1 MDSNHMNNTVKN
13 MEEQGM
19 QVLAVEENDLE
30 QMCKKYQYEMSRFKP
45 FGKVSE
51 EQERFRHLVKVTG
64 FITFHLDPKYWN
76 AWTQECIENKDWQGL
91 CRITNQ
97 RFKSAALPNI
107 YGGYHHESSPWLV
120 LEGAA
125 CGNTAHI
132 PQILPP
138 ELALVKNCLSPFAP
152 VASHL
157 MVGLWYHDKKALAE
171 GAVMGERLLAQKKPA
186 LLEKAMVAFL
196 MDLQEENMEKGS
208 QDLLAVCKSY
218 RKFHRFPFGIRP
230 FGVYAHGLY
239 TFARLVLPK
248 EQFEKLQMPKHDV
261 FLEGYAKWL
270 LETPNPDL
278 SLYYRYPEDMKWVNE
293 IMEAPCA
300 KLVLHQFNLD
310 NPNIK
315 PKERTDWSADGVNW
329 VNHFAD
335 ALWDAGVGKC

>member
-1 MDSNHMNNTVKN
+1 MGNAENN
-13 MEEQGM
+13 MENQSA
-19 QVLAVEENDLE
+19 QAHIVEEKDLE
-30 QMCKKYQYEMSRFKP
+30 LMRKKYQQEMDRFKP
-45 FGKVSE
+45 FGEVSE

-76 AWTQECIENKDWQGL
+76 AWTQDCIENKDWQAV

-132 PQILPP
+132 SRILPP
-138 ELALVKNCLSPFAP
+138 ELAAVKNYHNPFAP

-157 MVGLWYHDKKALAE
+157 MIGLWYQNEEALAE
-171 GAVMGERLLAQKKPA
+171 GISMGEHFLSQKKPA
-186 LLEKAMVAFL
+186 LLEKSIVAFL
-196 MDLQEENMEKGS
+196 MDLQTQDMEKAS
-208 QDLLAVCKSY
+208 QDLLEVCKSY

-239 TFARLVLPK
+239 AFAQLVLPK
-248 EQFEKLQMPKHDV
+248 EKFAQLQMPGHNV
-261 FLEGYAKWL
+261 FLKDYANWL
-270 LETPNPDL
+270 LENPEPDL
-278 SLYYRYPEDMKWVNE
+278 SLYYRYPDDMKWVNE

-300 KLVLHQFNLD
+300 KLVIHQFNLD

-315 PKERTDWSADGVNW
+315 PKERADWSADGVNW
-329 VNHFAD
+329 VNNFAD
-335 ALWDAGVGKC
+335 VLWDAGVGH